1 LGLFSEENEAMGDA
15 RKLLTAFAIVAAL
28 IVSALPAAAQTGR
41 VGGTVRDGQGQ
52 PIKGA
57 TVTAENPQA
66 SPSTFTATTDDKGR
80 YSIIGLRS
88 GTWKITASAPGF
100 APGGGSIPVRTIG
113 APNPPVDIV
122 LAPGATGPAGAL
134 AGVNTKELQ
143 GELQKAEDLMNQQ
156 QYDAAIAAYQA
167 ILTKTPAL
175 TMINMQIGRAH
186 RMKKDYDSALG
197 AYNKILE
204 TEPTNER
211 AKIEIGM
218 TNLEKGDF
226 AAAETALSEAAQGM
240 GASREV
246 FYNLGEVKFAKG
258 ETDEAMK
265 WYQRAVD
272 TDPNWGKPLFK
283 IGLGHLQK
291 ADTKNAIATMEKVIA
306 VDPNSQEA
314 AQAKALIEQLK
325 KD

>member
-1 LGLFSEENEAMGDA
+1 MRDA
-15 RKLLTAFAIVAAL
+15 RKLLTAIAFVTGV
-28 IVSALPAAAQTGR
+28 IVSTLPAAAQTGR
-41 VGGTVRDGQGQ
+41 VGGTIKDGQGQ

-57 TVTAENPQA
+57 TVIAENPSS
-66 SPSTFTATTDDKGR
+66 SPSSFTATTDDKGR
-80 YSIIGLRS
+80 FSIIGLRS

-100 APGGGSIPVRTIG
+100 MPSGGNVPIRTIG

-122 LAPGATGPAGAL
+122 LAPGAASPTGAL

-143 GELQKAEDLMNQQ
+143 AELQKAEEMLNAQ

-175 TMINMQIGRAH
+175 TMINMQIGRAQ
-186 RMKKDYDSALG
+186 RLKKDYDSAL
-197 AYNKILE
+197 ATYKKVLE
-204 TEPTNER
+204 AEPTNER

-226 AAAETALSEAAQGM
+226 AAAESALSEAAQSM
-240 GASREV
+240 SASREV

-272 TDPNWGKPLFK
+272 TDANWAKPLFK
-283 IGLGHLQK
+283 LGLGHLQK
-291 ADTKNAIATMEKVIA
+291 ADTKNAIAMMEKVIA
-306 VDPNSQEA
+306 VEPNSPEA
-314 AQAKALIEQLK
+314 TQAKALIEQLK
-325 KD
+325 KG

>member
-1 LGLFSEENEAMGDA
+1 MRDA
-15 RKLLTAFAIVAAL
+15 RKLLTAIAVVAAL
-28 IVSALPAAAQTGR
+28 IMSALPAVAQTGR
-41 VGGTVRDGQGQ
+41 IGGAIKDEKGQ

-57 TVTAENPQA
+57 TVVAENPAA
-66 SPSTFTATTDDKGR
+66 SPPSFTATTDDKGR
-80 YSIIGLRS
+80 FSIIGLRS

-100 APGGGSIPVRTIG
+100 SPGGGNVSVRTIG
-113 APNPPVDIV
+113 APNPPIDIV
-122 LAPGATGPAGAL
+122 LAAGATGPAGAL

-143 GELQKAEDLMNQQ
+143 VELQAAEDLFNKQ

-175 TMINMQIGRAH
+175 TMINLQIGRAH
-186 RMKKDYDSALG
+186 RMKKDYDAAL
-197 AYNKILE
+197 AVYKKVLE
-204 TEPTNER
+204 ADPTNER

-226 AAAETALSEAAQGM
+226 AAAEATLGEAAQGT

-265 WYQRAVD
+265 WYQRAID

-283 IGLGHLQK
+283 LGLGHLQK
-291 ADTKNAIATMEKVIA
+291 ADTKNAIAMMEKVIA
-306 VDPNSQEA
+306 VDPNSPEA
-314 AQAKALIEQLK
+314 AQAKGLLEQLK
-325 KD
+325 KG

>member
-1 LGLFSEENEAMGDA
+1 MRHA
-15 RKLLTAFAIVAAL
+15 RTLPAAIAIAAAL
-28 IVSALPAAAQTGR
+28 IVGALPASAQTGR
-41 VGGTVRDGQGQ
+41 IGGTVKDDKGQ

-57 TVTAENPQA
+57 TVMAENPNA
-66 SPSTFTATTDDKGR
+66 SPSSFTATTDDRGR
-80 YSIIGLRS
+80 FSIIGLRS
-88 GTWKITASAPGF
+88 GNWKVTASAPGF
-100 APGGGSIPVRTIG
+100 QPSGGSINVRTIG

-122 LAPGATGPAGAL
+122 LAPGATGPTGAL

-143 GELQKAEDLMNQQ
+143 AELQKAEDLLNQQ

-167 ILTKTPAL
+167 ILTKAPAL
-175 TMINMQIGRAH
+175 TMINLQIGRAY

-197 AYNKILE
+197 TYKKILE
-204 TEPTNER
+204 ADPTNER

-226 AAAETALSEAAQGM
+226 AAAEAALSEAAQGT

-272 TDPNWGKPLFK
+272 ADPSWGKPLFK
-283 IGLGHLQK
+283 LGLGHLQK
-291 ADTKNAIATMEKVIA
+291 ADTKNAIAMMEKVIA
-306 VDPNSQEA
+306 ADPNSPEA
-314 AQAKALIEQLK
+314 AQAKGLIEQLK
-325 KD
+325 KG

>member
-1 LGLFSEENEAMGDA
+1 MRDV
-15 RKLLTAFAIVAAL
+15 RKLLTAFVVGAAL
-28 IVSALPAAAQTGR
+28 VASTLPAAAQTGR
-41 VGGTVRDGQGQ
+41 VGGTVKDQQGQ

-57 TVTAENPQA
+57 TVVAENPSS
-66 SPSTFTATTDDKGR
+66 SPSSFTATTDDKGR
-80 YSIIGLRS
+80 FSIIGLRS
-88 GTWKITASAPGF
+88 GNWKITATAPGF

-143 GELQKAEDLMNQQ
+143 LELQKAEELLNQQ
-156 QYDAAIAAYQA
+156 NYDGAIAAYQA
-167 ILTKTPAL
+167 ILAKTPAL
-175 TMINMQIGRAH
+175 TMINLQIGRAY
-186 RMKKDYDSALG
+186 RLKKDYDSALG
-197 AYNKILE
+197 VYKKVLE
-204 TEPTNER
+204 AEPNNER
-211 AKIEIGM
+211 AKIELGM

-226 AAAETALSEAAQGM
+226 AAAETALSEAAQSTS
-240 GASREV
+240 ASREV

-272 TDPNWGKPLFK
+272 TDPNWGKPHFK
-283 IGLGHLQK
+283 LGLGYLQK
-291 ADTKNAIATMEKVIA
+291 ADTKGAIAAMEKVIA

-325 KD
+325 KG